1 MSKDLTLA
9 EWTTAKVNDLPDSS
23 FLYVAPGGE
32 KDGDGKTK
40 PRSLRYFPF
49 KDAAGKV
56 DLPHLRNAIGRIP
69 QSTAPGLTKEKMR
82 SLQDKARNLLRAES
96 EDMAEKDEEPEF
108 EEIKV
113 TAEKDEEGKIQNVP
127 GKTGPHGGGRKLAKQ
142 EDEDKGTGEV
152 RKVGPWQYAEVF
164 HCAPY
169 LLSGDQSWVE
179 VVRSG
184 KFYGNTGP
192 KPRQIELTEED
203 IYSMARTYAQVLT
216 EEWFSAGAPVGYN
229 HAQAMGDRTPEA
241 TRAAA
246 RIQQVEVRPN
256 DHGGVSLWGLF
267 AWTEEGARRIRA
279 EEFSSVSA
287 EIIPPSAATSKLTG
301 QPMGGWTLVG
311 ASLTA
316 TPFVPGMQ
324 APSLSGTVAAGEE
337 FTDRIYL
344 TEVAPGTQ
352 EKPSMSDFIVK
363 LAEATGLPSEAPELL
378 SEVRRLQELASKV
391 EPLAEAVETAT
402 KEIESLRTRNTLL
415 EDREKT
421 RALDDACSIGRIAPT
436 EREDY
441 WQIVETLGEEKAQR
455 MFDEGRI
462 KVVGDRVTPEQ
473 AAAEAAPS
481 DAADA
486 FVVLMDRFVSE
497 GKTET
502 EAWQLAAQ
510 ANGSTL
516 YAEEN

>member
-9 EWTTAKVNDLPDSS
+9 EWSGAYINDLPDSA
-23 FLYVAPGGE
+23 FLYIAPGGE
-32 KDGDGKTK
+32 VDDDGKTK
-40 PRSLRYFPF
+40 PRSLRYFPYRDS
-49 KDAAGKV
+49 KGAI
-56 DLPHLRNAIGRIP
+56 DLPHLRNAIAQAPKANLPAAIIAKVQAKGREV
-69 QSTAPGLTKEKMR
+69 LE
-82 SLQDKARNLLRAES
+82 AER
-96 EDMAEKDEEPEF
+96 EDLAQKDPEE
-108 EEIKV
+108 
-113 TAEKDEEGKIQNVP
+113 
-127 GKTGPHGGGRKLAKQ
+127 
-142 EDEDKGTGEV
+142 KGTGEV
-152 RKVGPWQYAEVF
+152 RKVGPWQASEVY

-192 KPRQIELTEED
+192 KPRQIELTEDD
-203 IYSMARTYAQVLT
+203 IYSMARTYDRVLA
-216 EEWFSAGAPVGYN
+216 EGWFSAGAPVGYN

-301 QPMGGWTLVG
+301 QPLGGWAIVG
-311 ASLTA
+311 AALTN
-316 TPFVPGMQ
+316 TPFVPSLRR
-324 APSLSGTVAAGEE
+324 PSLSGTVAAGEE
-337 FTDRIYL
+337 FTARIYL
-344 TEVAPGTQ
+344 TEVAPETQ
-352 EKPSMSDFIVK
+352 EKHPMSDFIVK
-363 LAEATGLPSEAPELL
+363 LAEATGLPTDAPELL
-378 SEVRRLQELASKV
+378 SEVRKLQERASTV
-391 EPLAEAVETAT
+391 EALTEAIETAT

-421 RALDDACSIGRIAPT
+421 RALDDACSLGRIAPT

-441 WQIVETLGEEKAQR
+441 WQIVETLGEEKAHR
-455 MFDEGRI
+455 MFGEGRI
-462 KVVGDRVTPEQ
+462 EVVGDRVTPEQ
-473 AAAEAAPS
+473 AASEAAPS

-486 FVVLMDRFVSE
+486 FVALMDRFVSE

-516 YAEEN
+516 YVEEN